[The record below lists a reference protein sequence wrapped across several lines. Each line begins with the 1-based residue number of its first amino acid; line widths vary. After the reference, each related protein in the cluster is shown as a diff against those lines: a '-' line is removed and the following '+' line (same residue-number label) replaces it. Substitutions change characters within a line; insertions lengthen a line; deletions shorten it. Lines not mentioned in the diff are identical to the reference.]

1 MMKNKQIIVIVLI
14 ATVLISLGFLIISRT
29 NVSNIFEGG
38 TRKFTT
44 TIIVKTKSFAPGI
57 PIKIE
62 SILPQFTQPIK
73 LGDEIDIIFKVS
85 VDSSYGMAKNVT
97 ATIAFPEGL
106 VFVGGTQSWNGD
118 LKPDEPIS
126 FDTKIK
132 IIKTGNWTL
141 EAVAE
146 YPLGGLSKYVDRDK
160 ICFSI
165 TQNEVI
171 IAQGEDACLQM
182 FSISECKDTTLPDG
196 TIIRCTSITH

>member
-1 MMKNKQIIVIVLI
+1 MKNIILCSLI
-14 ATVLISLGFLIISRT
+14 LIIIL
-29 NVSNIFEGG
+29 VSGCTLQEESEVNSHSSTGN
-38 TRKFTT
+38 FTT
-44 TIIVKTKSFAPGI
+44 TIITKTKAFAPSI

-62 SILPQFTQPIK
+62 SILPTITQPIK
-73 LGDEIDIIFKVS
+73 LDDEIDILFKIS
-85 VDSSYGMAKNVT
+85 VDPSYGTAENVT
-97 ATIAFPEGL
+97 VTITIPEGL
-106 VFVGGTQSWNGD
+106 VFVGGTQNWNGD

-165 TQNEVI
+165 TQNEII

-182 FSISECKDTTLPDG
+182 FSISECKDIVLPDG
-196 TIIRCTSITH
+196 TAIRCTSTIG